1 MSYRIIAHIEDAA
14 QARALIVALRAY
26 GFHPLEPG
34 DGGFPG
40 VPNFFTDTGIPVQVP
55 EEEAGDAA
63 ELAAALLREMA
74 GPEG

>member
-1 MSYRIIAHIEDAA
+1 MSYRVIAHIEDGA

-40 VPNFFTDTGIPVQVP
+40 VPNFFTDAGIPVQVP
-55 EEEAGDAA
+55 EEEAADAG
-63 ELAAALLREMA
+63 ELAAALLKEMA
-74 GPEG
+74 GRGE